1 MTDLDNALALIA
13 RGTDEITKPEELE
26 QRLKL
31 GRPLRVKVGLIQP
44 RPICT
49 SATP

>member
-1 MTDLDNALALIA
+1 MKDIEQALGLIA

-31 GRPLRVKVGLIQP
+31 GRPLRVKVGFDP
-44 RPICT
+44 TRPTCT
-49 SATP
+49 SGTR